1 VSRVV
6 LTANVTVPGTGGGPA
21 RVYRAGHVL
30 ELSAAEQTA
39 VTTAGGTLRATVYR
53 DQLGEATAV
62 SNSD

>member
-6 LTANVTVPGTGGGPA
+6 LTKNVTVPGVGGSPP
-21 RVYRAGHVL
+21 RVMFAGQTV

-39 VTTAGGTLRATVYR
+39 VTTAGGTVRATVFR
-53 DQLGEATAV
+53 DQLGEHVGV